1 MKHLMSKKVKILA
14 ISILGLLLIIGGLTT
29 VSYITTQTQRDHTI
43 NITVGYIKLESL
55 DTVWQYTSAGIDEN
69 TARGIENLTE
79 ELIQL
84 SGKLRPGD
92 TFSKTAKIT
101 NTGTLPANIRLSV
114 DIDTGLDVQD
124 SSDNDLFIISV
135 SNIETVPIATI
146 NNIDDAIVIT
156 DLPSGGE
163 VSFNIDF
170 KINTAYKQTMEAD
183 QVFSAEHFSIII
195 DAVQTNAPF

>member
-1 MKHLMSKKVKILA
+1 MKYLMSKKVKILA

-29 VSYITTQTQRDHTI
+29 VSYITTQTQMDHTI

-55 DTVWQYTSAGIDEN
+55 DTMWQYTSTGIDEN
-69 TARGIENLTE
+69 TARGVENLTE

-101 NTGTLPANIRLSV
+101 NTGTLPANIRLSI
-114 DIDTGLDVQD
+114 DINAGLDVQD
-124 SSDNDLFIISV
+124 GSDNDLFIISV
-135 SNIETVPIATI
+135 SNIATVPITTI
-146 NNIDDAIVIT
+146 NNIDDTIVIT

-170 KINTAYKQTMEAD
+170 KINTAYEQKIEAD
-183 QVFSAEHFSIII
+183 QIFSAEHFSIIV

>member
-114 DIDTGLDVQD
+114 DIDAGLDVQD

-135 SNIETVPIATI
+135 SNIATVPIATI
-146 NNIDDAIVIT
+146 NNIDDTIVIT

>member
-1 MKHLMSKKVKILA
+1 MSKKVKILA

-135 SNIETVPIATI
+135 SNIATVPIATI
-146 NNIDDAIVIT
+146 NNIDDTIVIT

>member
-146 NNIDDAIVIT
+146 NNIDDTIVIT

>member
-1 MKHLMSKKVKILA
+1 MSKKVKILA
-14 ISILGLLLIIGGLTT
+14 ISILGLVLIIGGLTT
-29 VSYITTQTQRDHTI
+29 VSYITTQTQMDHTI

-55 DTVWQYTSAGIDEN
+55 DTMWQYTSAGIDEN
-69 TARGIENLTE
+69 TARGVENLTE

-101 NTGTLPANIRLSV
+101 NAGTLPANIRLSI
-114 DIDTGLDVQD
+114 DIDAGLDVQD
-124 SSDNDLFIISV
+124 DSGNDLFIISV
-135 SNIETVPIATI
+135 SNISTIPIATI
-146 NNIDDAIVIT
+146 NNIDDTIVIT

-170 KINTAYKQTMEAD
+170 KINTDYEQKTEAD
-183 QVFSAEHFSIII
+183 QVFNAEHFSIIV
-195 DAVQTNAPF
+195 DAAQTNAPF

>member
-1 MKHLMSKKVKILA
+1 MSKKVKILA

-183 QVFSAEHFSIII
+183 QVFSAEHFSIIV

>member
-1 MKHLMSKKVKILA
+1 MSKKMKILA
-14 ISILGLLLIIGGLTT
+14 LSILGLLLIIGGLTT
-29 VSYITTQTQRDHTI
+29 VSYITTQTQIDHTI

-55 DTVWQYTSAGIDEN
+55 ETVWQYTSTGIDEN
-69 TARGIENLTE
+69 TARGVENLTE

-92 TFSKTAKIT
+92 VFSKTAKIT

-114 DIDTGLDVQD
+114 DIDAGLDVQD
-124 SSDNDLFIISV
+124 GFANDLFIISV
-135 SNIETVPIATI
+135 SNVTTVPAVTI
-146 NNIDDAIVIT
+146 DNVSDTIVIT

-170 KINTAYKQTMEAD
+170 KINTAYEQTMEAD
-183 QVFSAEHFSIII
+183 QVFNAEHFSIIV